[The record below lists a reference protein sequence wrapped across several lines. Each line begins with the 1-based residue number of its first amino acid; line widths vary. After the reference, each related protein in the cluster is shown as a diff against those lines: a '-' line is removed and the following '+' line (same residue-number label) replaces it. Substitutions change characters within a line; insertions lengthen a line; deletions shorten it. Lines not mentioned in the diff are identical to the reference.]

1 MHEVRQKVMNRQR
14 NGVLTNKVVKNII
27 YWMKKYYMYIY
38 KDTALARYCSEITS
52 NKCAGRAISGFN
64 TRLKSP
70 HIKV

>member
-38 KDTALARYCSEITS
+38 KDTALARYLVNMVICVL
-52 NKCAGRAISGFN
+52 FH
-64 TRLKSP
+64 P
-70 HIKV
+70 HFYIKIICLTT